1 MKTKKKATKAK
12 TIRKSSDDVEGW
24 LATLKHR
31 RKAEVLA
38 VRALVLRALPG
49 VTEHVKWN
57 APSFCVDG
65 DDRVTM
71 KLQPGD
77 VVQLV
82 LHRGAKARA
91 AKGFSFEDDSGL
103 VRWVAT
109 DRGLVTISDLGRE
122 RRALATLVKR
132 WLLATREEVL

>member
-1 MKTKKKATKAK
+1 MKTKKKATQAK
-12 TIRKSSDDVEGW
+12 TTRKSSDDVEGW
-24 LATLKHR
+24 LATLKHA
-31 RKAEVLA
+31 RKADVLA

-82 LHRGAKARA
+82 LHRGAKARPV
-91 AKGFSFEDDSGL
+91 KGFSFEDDSGL
-103 VRWVAT
+103 VRWVAA

-122 RRALATLVKR
+122 RRALAALVKR